1 MSDYIQEEANT
12 VYEGTL
18 LEDMIATVTRTKKMY
33 CDVQIPDL
41 FVQGYSH
48 PLTYVPLYMTTLP
61 LKKGDKVLVRFKDD
75 DYSLPYLWKDPNEV
89 DENLYTKFVFPQGVQ
104 GGVTT
109 QPTAADTVSAQ
120 KLGEDSFI
128 IKTDDYTLLRQSDA
142 FVVMSTDGKIYV
154 QGSQVDVASTGKVNV
169 DSAGDLN
176 VKAGQNT
183 IKMDSSG
190 VTINNHLK
198 VLQ

>member
-18 LEDMIATVTRTKKMY
+18 LEDMITTVTRTKNMY

-89 DENLYTKFVFPQGVQ
+89 DENLYTKFQFPQGVQ

-128 IKTDDYTLLRQSDA
+128 IKTDNYTLLRQNDA
-142 FVVMSTDGKIYV
+142 FVVMDTDGKIYV
-154 QGSQVDVASTGKVNV
+154 QGSQIDVASTGKVNI